1 MHSIPC
7 KLCNHLLHHPR
18 PHAVEAIFCEQSLG
32 LEFLPS
38 PQLWRFS
45 NFPSKQKHSQKQ
57 MSICIETSSLSSERV
72 RKRTKMLTAL
82 IVIDGRRLE
91 VNFYL
96 CESRDKRNLAKNSS
110 MCRRK
115 MIYQKH
121 MKVINYYQAPLSC
134 LLTSTI
140 TADILS
146 ALLDKTTKLL
156 FYCPCGRQMTRNG
169 MEKPERIF
177 CLIKNIL
184 SLLVIKNDFKTIH
197 NQTT

>member
-1 MHSIPC
+1 MLTKEHCEREGDKDGLILISI
-7 KLCNHLLHHPR
+7 LCTAFLVNCVIICCTTLDHMR
-18 PHAVEAIFCEQSLG
+18 SKQSFVSKVSG
-32 LEFLPS
+32 FLPS

-45 NFPSKQKHSQKQ
+45 NFPRKQKHSRKQ

-177 CLIKNIL
+177 C
-184 SLLVIKNDFKTIH
+184 
-197 NQTT
+197 